1 MMGYGLLSAEGFQ
14 TAYADL
20 FERAQK
26 YDEIFQARYRQIAS
40 ARSINNKLQVVKVPE
55 VRLEERPS
63 TIMVDDI
70 RTDRHDFRNECYAV
84 YFGIPAIETAKDR
97 FWEQSRPI
105 LFKDDSGV
113 ALSEYGY
120 YVFDYADLKSAWE
133 VSGENI
139 NTWGVQH
146 WTSKGQKEGR
156 KIPSDR
162 SENVKMLVL
171 HRQTNDTIDQVSCA
185 VKGVMPDG
193 RPDLLFSLDIDIPAD
208 EGTFEAITH
217 IRLNRSMPGGTYQ
230 STDRNYV
237 LGIST
242 DRDVPLINN
251 RNGRM
256 RIKGPITGQRL
267 WLFACAD
274 GHDTQNSIY
283 FAEARFQRWAH

>member
-1 MMGYGLLSAEGFQ
+1 
-14 TAYADL
+14 
-20 FERAQK
+20 
-26 YDEIFQARYRQIAS
+26 
-40 ARSINNKLQVVKVPE
+40 
-55 VRLEERPS
+55 
-63 TIMVDDI
+63 
-70 RTDRHDFRNECYAV
+70 
-84 YFGIPAIETAKDR
+84 
-97 FWEQSRPI
+97 
-105 LFKDDSGV
+105 
-113 ALSEYGY
+113 
-120 YVFDYADLKSAWE
+120 
-133 VSGENI
+133 
-139 NTWGVQH
+139 
-146 WTSKGQKEGR
+146 
-156 KIPSDR
+156 
-162 SENVKMLVL
+162 MLVL

-193 RPDLLFSLDIDIPAD
+193 RPDLLFTLDIDIPAD

-217 IRLNRSMPGGTYQ
+217 VKLNRSMPGGTYQ

-256 RIKGPITGQRL
+256 RITGPITGQRL